1 MFEFKQVIVV
11 RKDINMSP
19 AKLGVQI
26 AHACVGALE
35 KSNHKNFDHWFG
47 NGYEQKKV
55 VLQVPTLEALNDLYV
70 HACKENYQ
78 PFLVIDAGLTELPPD
93 TPTCIGF
100 PPYNSKFIDVLT
112 GKLKL
117 YK

>member
-11 RKDINMSP
+11 RKDITMSP
-19 AKLGVQI
+19 AKLAVQV
-26 AHACVGALE
+26 AHACVGAIE
-35 KSNHKNFDHWFG
+35 KSKHLNFDLWFKHG
-47 NGYEQKKV
+47 FEQKKV
-55 VLQVPTLEALNDLYV
+55 VLQVNNFEELSSLY
-70 HACKENYQ
+70 HLAESKNLLPY
-78 PFLVIDAGLTELPPD
+78 LVIDAGLTELPPS

-100 PPYNSKFIDVLT
+100 PPYKSEIIDELT